1 MNRPATGDSAKGA
14 PMVLMWVLLVAAIV
28 VEVFSTASLPR
39 TDGFSNPGWTAVVLA
54 GYALSIWLLA
64 LVVREIPVSVA
75 YAVWSGLGTAGI
87 AVIGVL
93 VLDEPITAIKAAALM
108 MVVAG
113 VVILNLQGAH

>member
-1 MNRPATGDSAKGA
+1 MA
-14 PMVLMWVLLVAAIV
+14 LMWVLLVAAIG
-28 VEVFSTASLPR
+28 VEVFATATLPR
-39 TDGFSNPGWTAVVLA
+39 TEGFSNPGWTAAVLA
-54 GYALSIWLLA
+54 GYALSIWLLS

-93 VLDEPITAIKAAALM
+93 VLDEPITALKAAALA

-113 VVILNLQGAH
+113 VVILNLQGSH

>member
-1 MNRPATGDSAKGA
+1 MT
-14 PMVLMWVLLVAAIV
+14 LMWLLLLAAIV

-39 TDGFSNPGWTAVVLA
+39 TDGFSHPGWTAAVLA
-54 GYALSIWLLA
+54 GYAVSIWLLA
-64 LVVREIPVSVA
+64 LVVREIPVSIA
-75 YAVWSGLGTAGI
+75 YAVWAGLGTAGI

-93 VLDEPITAIKAAALM
+93 VLDEPLTALKAAALL

>member
-1 MNRPATGDSAKGA
+1 MA
-14 PMVLMWVLLVAAIV
+14 LMWVLLVAAIG
-28 VEVFSTASLPR
+28 VEVFATATLPR
-39 TDGFSNPGWTAVVLA
+39 TEGFSHPGWTGAVLA
-54 GYALSIWLLA
+54 GYALSIWLLS

-93 VLDEPITAIKAAALM
+93 VLDEPITALKAAALA

-113 VVILNLQGAH
+113 VVILNLQGSH